1 MSRSIT
7 VALNTLNVATSDFL
21 TGVVSQL
28 NYDNALSSRML
39 KKSKGV
45 DGGEKIRVGL
55 EYGEENVSTRGEYEQ
70 YNLQPKELLD
80 AAFYDWKNIGG
91 DMTISKK
98 KLKVQ
103 NKGKAQLIDIAKTK
117 TKNLSR
123 TMRKKFSEYLFSTD
137 VGPKDPDSLY
147 KIAGTTDNT
156 VGGID
161 ASTCTKF
168 NWNPEVLDLTS
179 ESLTEANLLDATHD
193 YCIENVLRK
202 IFGRLTYEND
212 KPTIALL
219 TQGLWDIYEKY
230 LQSQRRYEG
239 KAGEA
244 DGGFQYLKFRNVP
257 MFVDNNVPGGKMN
270 TVSAGNAMMFV
281 LNEEFL
287 GYRHAEGVKFEWQ
300 KWQKKQDQPIYFSL
314 LDWYGAFVTSRRD
327 RQGSVQGLPTD
338 SEINS

>member
-1 MSRSIT
+1 MSREIT
-7 VALNTLNVATSDFL
+7 EKLNTLNVATADFM

-28 NYDNALSSRML
+28 NYDNALSSRMM

-45 DGGEKIRVGL
+45 RGGEKIRVPL
-55 EYGEENVSTRGEYEQ
+55 EYGEENVSTKGEYEK
-70 YNLQPKELLD
+70 YNFQPKELIT
-80 AAFYDWKNIGG
+80 AAFYDWKNVSG
-91 DMTISKK
+91 DMAISKK

-103 NKGKAQLIDIAKTK
+103 NVGKPALIDIAKTK

-123 TMRKKFSEYLFSTD
+123 TMRKKFSQYLFSTS
-137 VGPKDPDSLY
+137 VGSKDPDSLV
-147 KIAGTTDNT
+147 KIAATTDNT

-168 NWNPEVLDLTS
+168 NWNPEVLDLTG
-179 ESLTEANLLDATHD
+179 ESITKANLLDATHT
-193 YCIENVLRK
+193 YCIENVLRM
-202 IFGRLTYEND
+202 IFGRLTWEND
-212 KPTIALL
+212 KPTIGLV
-219 TQGLWDIYEKY
+219 TQGLWDVYEKY

-244 DGGFQYLKFRNVP
+244 DGGFEYLKFRNVP
-257 MFVDNNVPGGKMN
+257 LFVDNNVPGGKAN
-270 TVSAGNAMMFV
+270 SVESGNAMIMI

-300 KWQKKQDQPIYFSL
+300 KWQKMQDQPIYFSI

-327 RQGSVQGLPTD
+327 RQGSVLGLPID
-338 SEINS
+338 SELNG